1 MPCRQAGEDA
11 DVSKPARSHY
21 SFRSRYNEISA
32 WAVLGLAIRYAT
44 FLGLE
49 RTAIAPFKSRTQS
62 VSDDD
67 MTRFRIWLN
76 LVTCDC
82 NLMLSSGL
90 PTSLD
95 PAPAASVARRYSSHH
110 NAQQPADLRATAL
123 VELGLISHGATRSY
137 GGFSGRQLDSFSL
150 KKANTEFD
158 EWER

>member
-1 MPCRQAGEDA
+1 MPCRQTGEDA
-11 DVSKPARSHY
+11 DVPRTGRSHY
-21 SFRSRYNEISA
+21 PFKSRYNEISA

-44 FLGLE
+44 FLDIE
-49 RTAIAPFKSRTQS
+49 RTAIAPFKIRAHS

-82 NLMLSSGL
+82 NLMLTSGL
-90 PTSLD
+90 PTTLD
-95 PAPAASVARRYSSHH
+95 PAPAASVARRYSAHH
-110 NAQQPADLRATAL
+110 NAQQPGDLRATAL
-123 VELGLISHGATRSY
+123 VELGLISHSATRSY
-137 GGFSGRQLDSFSL
+137 GGFSGRHLDAFSL